1 MFRTRENVDYLRQHP
16 GIQAEHV
23 GKCQNPP
30 ELRQRPIKELKP
42 SDLHCFHA
50 ILVETQRGKLLNC
63 DTAQAF
69 KRIHWLYESLPLEM
83 RLRGAYEH
91 LENGSLALYQQD
103 VNVHRFQCAV
113 DYVVGVSR

>member
-1 MFRTRENVDYLRQHP
+1 MFRSRENIDYLQQHP
-16 GIQAEHV
+16 EIQAEHV

-30 ELRQRPIKELKP
+30 ELRQKSIKDLMP

-50 ILVETQRGKLLNC
+50 ILVETQRGNLLNC
-63 DTAQAF
+63 DTTQSF
-69 KRIHWLYESLPLEM
+69 KHIHWLYDNLPLDM
-83 RLRGAYEH
+83 KLHGAYEH

-103 VNVHRFQCAV
+103 AYVHRFQCAI